1 MNKNYNYRT
10 MRKQLTLFIF
20 TILLFH
26 HTGSAQGLAGK
37 ISDTQGHVIPYAT
50 IFVKELSLGTTSN
63 SEGLYELKIPSGQYT
78 IQFRSM
84 GYNPE
89 NLSIQVSGNQTITK
103 NIVLSE
109 QLFQLQQINVYASR
123 ENPAYPIMRRAISMA
138 PYYLNQVKSYQANVY
153 LKGTARLEK
162 VPRMLRNKLNLEIN
176 GTQLKEGDL
185 FVGENISEISFT
197 APDKYKQKIISSNI
211 SMMDNQSQ
219 AFDMGLITSSPYQ
232 SQIDYLITPLS
243 PQAFSHY
250 KFSLEGTFND
260 GGYLINKIKV
270 TPKRESKQTV
280 RGYIFIVDGL
290 WSIHSLEFSSK
301 QLFGTI
307 TTKMLF
313 NEIIDNVW
321 LPMSHTISV
330 DGKMMGVAGKAHYTS
345 SVKYKNVIENKQ
357 LVKPKLLT
365 EFLEDQEFES
375 EIQAQERTKR
385 QKRMDELMKK
395 EKLSNREA
403 MKLASLMEKEI
414 EASKPKEETKN
425 LEIKDNYEIEK
436 ADSFSIRTVDYWD
449 EFRPNPLTQEEAV
462 QLAKADSM
470 RLETTAK
477 KENAPKKSGTKAFI
491 AKSMFGTSWRS
502 KDSTLQVN
510 YKGLLNLGTLGF
522 NAVEGFHYG
531 QQAQWILR
539 PENTGTITGNLDL
552 NYAFGINSLQ
562 WEHRLLW
569 HYNPLYMGNFE
580 LNAGNQIVDF
590 NGDKGTSP
598 FVNSLSSLL
607 LKVNYPKYIRN
618 QYVELAHEIEVLNGL
633 EIRAELLYSE
643 RNTLE
648 NSTNFSF
655 FRTDKTYSSNAVEHY
670 RNTTIQP
677 QSSKA
682 SISTI
687 SIEYTPFRPY
697 VIRKGEKQA
706 RWAKWPT
713 LTASWKHAE
722 SGILGSDALWDYIEG
737 RIDQRIKTGAY
748 SRLNYQFKGGAF
760 LNSKHLTF
768 ADFARIE
775 TSQSPVQM
783 RDLINS
789 FRLLPDYT
797 YNADQWHAEAHITY
811 LTPYLLIKYLPILS
825 ETMIREQVHLNY
837 LTLPGFRNYTEI
849 GYSLGDIGF
858 VGEVGIFASFENG
871 KYKRLGIS
879 STFRF

>member
-1 MNKNYNYRT
+1 MRT
-10 MRKQLTLFIF
+10 QLTLFF
-20 TILLFH
+20 FAILLVH
-26 HTGSAQGLAGK
+26 HTGSAQGVAGK
-37 ISDTQGHVIPYAT
+37 ISDTKGQAIPYAT

-63 SEGLYELKIPSGQYT
+63 SEGFYELKIPAGQYT

-89 NLSIQVSGNQTITK
+89 NVSIQVSGTQAIAK
-103 NIVLSE
+103 NITLSE
-109 QLFQLQQINVYASR
+109 QLVQLQQINVYASR

-176 GTQLKEGDL
+176 GTQLKEGEL

-211 SMMDNQSQ
+211 SMMDNQGQ

-232 SQIDYLITPLS
+232 AQIDYLITPLS

-250 KFSLEGTFND
+250 KFSLEGSFTD

-280 RGYIFIVDGL
+280 RGYLFIVDGL

-330 DGKMMGVAGKAHYTS
+330 NGKMMGVAGKAHYTS
-345 SVKYKNVIENKQ
+345 SVKYRNVIENKQ
-357 LVKPKLLT
+357 LAQPKLLT

-375 EIQAQERTKR
+375 EIHAQERTKR
-385 QKRMDELMKK
+385 QKRMDELMQK

-403 MKLASLMEKEI
+403 IKLASLMEKEI
-414 EASKPKEETKN
+414 EASKPKDETKN

-436 ADSFSIRTVDYWD
+436 ADSFSTRTVDYWE

-470 RLETTAK
+470 RLEVAVK
-477 KENAPKKSGTKAFI
+477 KENAPKKSGSKVLIGKTL
-491 AKSMFGTSWRS
+491 FGTTWRS
-502 KDSTLQVN
+502 SDSTFQVN
-510 YKGLLNLGTLGF
+510 YDGLLNLGTLGF
-522 NAVEGFHYG
+522 NAVEGFSYG

-539 PENTGTITGNLDL
+539 PHNTGAFVGNLDL
-552 NYAFGINSLQ
+552 SYAFGINSLQ

-569 HYNPLYMGNFE
+569 KYNPQHIGSFE
-580 LNAGNQIVDF
+580 LNAGNRILDF
-590 NGDKGTSP
+590 NGDNGTSP
-598 FVNSLSSLL
+598 FLNSLSSLF
-607 LKVNYPKYIRN
+607 LKVNYPKYFRN
-618 QYVELAHEIEVLNGL
+618 QYVELGHKIEVLNGL
-633 EIRAELLYSE
+633 EIKAELLFSK
-643 RNTLE
+643 RNALE

-655 FRTDKTYSSNAVEHY
+655 FRKNKTYSSNIVEHHSN
-670 RNTTIQP
+670 RP
-677 QSSKA
+677 LLPVSSEA

-687 SIEYTPFRPY
+687 TIEYTPFRPY
-697 VIRKGEKQA
+697 VMRNSEKQA

-713 LTASWKHAE
+713 FTASWKHAQP
-722 SGILGSDALWDYIEG
+722 GIMGTDAQWDYLEA

-748 SRLNYQFKGGAF
+748 SRLNYHFKGGTF

-768 ADFARIE
+768 TDFVRIE
-775 TSQSPVQM
+775 TAQSPVQM

-858 VGEVGIFASFENG
+858 VGEAGIFAGFENG